1 MSSLPPKRQ
10 PDPILSTGAGTPMS
24 QDQCA
29 LLRKL
34 AFDAFEPEAFNE
46 HLTQTEAAMRI
57 AMLQAKRKL
66 MDEPPHTL

>member
-57 AMLQAKRKL
+57 AMLQAKLKL

>member
-1 MSSLPPKRQ
+1 MSPLKRQ
-10 PDPILSTGAGTPMS
+10 PEPILSTGAGAPMS
-24 QDQCA
+24 QEQCV

-57 AMLQAKRKL
+57 SILQAKLKL
-66 MDEPPHTL
+66 LDEPPHTL

>member
-57 AMLQAKRKL
+57 AMLQAKLNL

>member
-46 HLTQTEAAMRI
+46 HLTQTEAAMRN
-57 AMLQAKRKL
+57 AMLQAKLKL